1 MRVLVTGGGGYIG
14 SVAVERLLERG
25 DDVVVLDNVWRGHR
39 AAVVPAQV
47 AECDLRDAEGTR
59 RVVLEAA
66 PDAVLHFAAAI
77 IVPESMTHP
86 ADYFAINV
94 VGSHNLLAAMTEA
107 GVRTFVFSSTA
118 AVYGLPATLPI
129 LESSPTHPINPY
141 GRSKLM
147 VEQML
152 EWHAKAYGLR
162 YAALRYFNVAGAT
175 EQHGEDHHPES
186 HVIPVALQ
194 VLLGQRDRFSVF
206 GTDYPTPD
214 GTAVRDYV
222 HVVDLIDAHL
232 LALDRL
238 SHSEAALGVL
248 NLGTRGGFSVTE
260 IVESV
265 ERVTGQTLPVDY
277 GPRRPGD
284 PPALIADSTRARSE
298 LGWNPG
304 RSNLDTMVGDA
315 WAWHRRH
322 PDGYRSA

>member
-14 SVAVERLLERG
+14 SVAVERLLARG
-25 DDVVVLDNVWRGHR
+25 DEVVVLDNFWRGHR
-39 AAVVPAQV
+39 AAVFPAQI

-59 RVVLEAA
+59 RVVRDAA

-77 IVPESMTHP
+77 IVPESMTNP
-86 ADYFAINV
+86 IDYFGINV
-94 VGSHNLLAAMTEA
+94 VGSHNLLAAMVEG

-118 AVYGLPATLPI
+118 AVYGLPETLPI
-129 LESSPTHPINPY
+129 VETSPTTPINPY

-147 VEQML
+147 VEQMV
-152 EWHAKAYGLR
+152 EWHAHAYGLR

-175 EQHGEDHHPES
+175 DLHGEDHHPES

-194 VLLGQRDRFSVF
+194 VLLGQRDHFSVF

-214 GTAVRDYV
+214 GTAIRDYV

-238 SHSEAALGVL
+238 SDSEAALGAF
-248 NLGTRGGFSVTE
+248 NLGTKGGFSVKE
-260 IVESV
+260 IVASV
-265 ERVTGQTLPVDY
+265 ERVTGGTLAVEY
-277 GPRRPGD
+277 GPRREGD

-298 LGWNPG
+298 LGWHPE
-304 RSNLDTMVGDA
+304 RSTLDTMVGDA
-315 WAWHRRH
+315 WAWHRCH
-322 PDGYRSA
+322 PDGYARE